1 MDAISG
7 TRRQVLLGL
16 YLAGG
21 WLPGARAQTAG
32 CGVSIPGLAAGC
44 VLGTLALCLIAFG
57 IYFLVSRKKAKKR
70 TALQTIAGGPGDLE
84 AGFPEGRSHPSHAY
98 VIENP
103 HTKDEQKNGSQK
115 TKAAAGPPVGTT
127 NRDLSTEEAVPGDD
141 SYLVLLDKKEEDQS
155 SGFNIM
161 KGDNGRIFI
170 QDVRQGGPAW
180 KSGKIHDGDQLVSV
194 TVYFTD
200 IAYED
205 ALTILSYS
213 SPYKVQLRLRKPS
226 KRPSPVAKTVPVTIE
241 MQPVAAASVSAA
253 SVETQQDAA
262 KVLQPIQAA
271 TIEQVPAVVAET
283 QQDVIRM
290 ELQQQQQQQPVH
302 EPEVLETLEPL
313 PSPEDRL
320 PEVWGVEVVDDDGDL
335 SERKHNVVVNEAN
348 RIVDDAFESAKE
360 ELRREEKL
368 LRENIQQPD
377 TEKPLTPRLERRLS
391 STSLP
396 GAFPEEA
403 TWKSPNPYPSNLPE
417 IKFTGQ
423 SKSLDHL
430 NKSVETD
437 LPDDMR
443 PRSLADIDF
452 SKYIPPPTEPPP
464 PMTPDT
470 PKPVPPERGSAR
482 KKRKAPPPPPPTVTP
497 PTPTVSPPSV
507 SPIPQSV
514 SPPPTTVSPPPTS
527 VSPTPPSVSPPLTTV
542 APPPLSVCP
551 LPPSVSPPAPSL
563 PLPSV
568 SPIAKEIPS
577 EFLTNVTAEK
587 EEDRRKDELTDSGLE
602 LSITTPNQEAAPA
615 LLPPPPPA
623 VLQTHA
629 SQDGRA
635 PDNAQEEK
643 STSPSGDSG
652 INVDIGT
659 VEPPLLSPPVV
670 PTILPG
676 KGSILEQKI
685 EEQAQESAQE
695 FQNFLDSQPEQS
707 LLPAAPAAPVPPTP
721 LEEDQVIAEEKETP
735 ERSRY
740 SPSAL
745 TRPFTLPPVD
755 LRQTPTEE
763 LVMSSSSESESE
775 PDDSKYKNI
784 RVDEVDK
791 KRSSMSSEPPEEE
804 RPGST
809 EGVFLATMVSVA
821 SSEEGS
827 SSEEEAEPQD
837 VTMSPPSAKQL
848 RDQFFNDMKPTSGL
862 ENNIMSPGTHPV
874 NNTEEI
880 HETRTPPPTKQIRA
894 STESSENLLDS
905 ISQQQANL
913 DEQAGTSGPSLPSL
927 VDPSKPDSRGGL
939 QGVNGTP
946 EGSFMV

>member
-32 CGVSIPGLAAGC
+32 CSVNIPGLAVGC

-70 TALQTIAGGPGDLE
+70 KALQVAAGGPGDLE
-84 AGFPEGRSHPSHAY
+84 SGFPEGRGHPSHAY

-115 TKAAAGPPVGTT
+115 TKAAAAPPVGTT
-127 NRDLSTEEAVPGDD
+127 TRDVSTEEAVPGDD

-161 KGDNGRIFI
+161 KGDNGKIFI

-241 MQPVAAASVSAA
+241 MQPVPAASS
-253 SVETQQDAA
+253 ETQQDAA
-262 KVLQPIQAA
+262 KVLQPTQAA
-271 TIEQVPAVVAET
+271 AVEQEPAVAAET
-283 QQDVIRM
+283 QRDAVRM
-290 ELQQQQQQQPVH
+290 ELQQQQPVH

-320 PEVWGVEVVDDDGDL
+320 PQVWGVEVDGDDGGL
-335 SERKHNVVVNEAN
+335 SERKHKAVVDEAN

-368 LRENIQQPD
+368 LREDTQQSD
-377 TEKPLTPRLERRLS
+377 MEKPLTPRLERRLS

-430 NKSVETD
+430 NKSVASN

-470 PKPVPPERGSAR
+470 PKPIPPERGSAK
-482 KKRKAPPPPPPTVTP
+482 KKRKAPPPPSVTPSPPTVSPSPPTVSPPTVSPPTVSPPTVSPPTVSPPTVSPPSVTP
-497 PTPTVSPPSV
+497 PPSVSPPPTSVSPPPPSVSPPALSESPPPTTVSPPSV
-507 SPIPQSV
+507 SPI
-514 SPPPTTVSPPPTS
+514 
-527 VSPTPPSVSPPLTTV
+527 
-542 APPPLSVCP
+542 
-551 LPPSVSPPAPSL
+551 
-563 PLPSV
+563 
-568 SPIAKEIPS
+568 AKKIPS
-577 EFLTNVTAEK
+577 ELLTNVTVEK

-602 LSITTPNQEAAPA
+602 LSISTPNQEVAPA

-629 SQDGRA
+629 SQDSRA
-635 PDNAQEEK
+635 PDNPQEEK

-676 KGSILEQKI
+676 KESILEQKI
-685 EEQAQESAQE
+685 EEQAQESARE
-695 FQNFLDSQPEQS
+695 FQNFLDSQPEKS
-707 LLPAAPAAPVPPTP
+707 LLPAAPAPPVLPTP
-721 LEEDQVIAEEKETP
+721 LEEDQVIPEEKEKP

-745 TRPFTLPPVD
+745 TQPFTLPPVD
-755 LRQTPTEE
+755 LYQTPTEE
-763 LVMSSSSESESE
+763 IILSSSSESESE

-791 KRSSMSSEPPEEE
+791 KRSSMSSEPPGPEEE

-821 SSEEGS
+821 SSEES
-827 SSEEEAEPQD
+827 SSEDEAESQV

-862 ENNIMSPGTHPV
+862 ENNIMSPETHPV

-880 HETRTPPPTKQIRA
+880 HEPRTPSKQRA
-894 STESSENLLDS
+894 SSESSENLLDS
-905 ISQQQANL
+905 IGQQQAIL
-913 DEQAGTSGPSLPSL
+913 EDQAGTSSPSL
-927 VDPSKPDSRGGL
+927 VDQSKTDSRGGL

>member
-1 MDAISG
+1 MTSCGENWVFWAY
-7 TRRQVLLGL
+7 TNPL
-16 YLAGG
+16 YL
-21 WLPGARAQTAG
+21 TN
-32 CGVSIPGLAAGC
+32 VSG
-44 VLGTLALCLIAFG
+44 
-57 IYFLVSRKKAKKR
+57 Y
-70 TALQTIAGGPGDLE
+70 
-84 AGFPEGRSHPSHAY
+84 PEGRSHPSHAY

-115 TKAAAGPPVGTT
+115 TKAAAAPPVSTT
-127 NRDLSTEEAVPGDD
+127 TRDLSTEEAVPGDD

-161 KGDNGRIFI
+161 KGDNGKIFI

-241 MQPVAAASVSAA
+241 MQPVASASAETQQEAA
-253 SVETQQDAA
+253 TQQDAA
-262 KVLQPIQAA
+262 KVLQPTQAA
-271 TIEQVPAVVAET
+271 TIEQEPAVVVET
-283 QQDVIRM
+283 QQDAVKM
-290 ELQQQQQQQPVH
+290 ELQQQQPPIN
-302 EPEVLETLEPL
+302 EPEVLETLEPP

-320 PEVWGVEVVDDDGDL
+320 PEVCGVEDVDEVDEGL
-335 SERKHNVVVNEAN
+335 SERKHNAIVNEAN

-360 ELRREEKL
+360 ELRREDFQ
-368 LRENIQQPD
+368 RSD
-377 TEKPLTPRLERRLS
+377 AEKPLTPRLERRLS

-430 NKSVETD
+430 NKSIETN

-452 SKYIPPPTEPPP
+452 SKYIPPPPEPPP

-470 PKPVPPERGSAR
+470 PKPIPPERGSAK
-482 KKRKAPPPPPPTVTP
+482 KKRKAPPPP
-497 PTPTVSPPSV
+497 TVSPP
-507 SPIPQSV
+507 
-514 SPPPTTVSPPPTS
+514 T
-527 VSPTPPSVSPPLTTV
+527 PSVSPPLPSES
-542 APPPLSVCP
+542 PPPPTES
-551 LPPSVSPPAPSL
+551 PPTASPPAPSL
-563 PLPSV
+563 PPPSV

-577 EFLTNVTAEK
+577 KLLTNETAEK

-602 LSITTPNQEAAPA
+602 LSISTPSQEVAPT

-623 VLQTHA
+623 VLQTHV

-635 PDNAQEEK
+635 PDGTQEEK

-685 EEQAQESAQE
+685 EEQAAQESAQE
-695 FQNFLDSQPEQS
+695 FQNFLDSQPEKS
-707 LLPAAPAAPVPPTP
+707 LLPDVPAVAVPPTP
-721 LEEDQVIAEEKETP
+721 LEEDEVIAEQKEKP

-745 TRPFTLPPVD
+745 TQPFTLPPVD
-755 LRQTPTEE
+755 LNQTPTEE
-763 LVMSSSSESESE
+763 IILSSSSESESE

-791 KRSSMSSEPPEEE
+791 KRSSMSSEPGEE

-821 SSEEGS
+821 SSEES
-827 SSEEEAEPQD
+827 SSEGEEEPQ
-837 VTMSPPSAKQL
+837 VVMTSPTSAKQL
-848 RDQFFNDMKPTSGL
+848 RDQFFNDMKPTAGL
-862 ENNIMSPGTHPV
+862 ENNIMSPGTHTV
-874 NNTEEI
+874 NNAEEI
-880 HETRTPPPTKQIRA
+880 HDTRTPTKQIS
-894 STESSENLLDS
+894 STESSELDS
-905 ISQQQANL
+905 IGQQQAIL
-913 DEQAGTSGPSLPSL
+913 DQQPGTSSPVL
-927 VDPSKPDSRGGL
+927 VDPTNPDSRGGL